1 MNKERTKIT
10 DSVEETFS
18 FARQLASECEA
29 GDIICLYGT
38 LGAGKTHFVKGF
50 ASAFGIDPSDVDS
63 PTFVLIQEYNGRI
76 PIYHF
81 DAYRIESLDEARGIG
96 TEDYLYGDGICVIE
110 WPEKIAGLLPEQRI
124 DIHIEQTG
132 AQQRSFK
139 VVYRS

>member
-1 MNKERTKIT
+1 MSNEIT
-10 DSVEETFS
+10 RETASVDETFA
-18 FARQLASECEA
+18 FARELASSCEP

-50 ASAFGIDPSDVDS
+50 ASAFGIDPNEVDS
-63 PTFVLIQEYNGRI
+63 PTFVLIQEYNGTI

-81 DAYRIESLDEARGIG
+81 DAYRIETLDEARGIG
-96 TEDYLYGDGICVIE
+96 TEDYLYGDGISVIE
-110 WPEKIAGLLPEQRI
+110 WPEKIAGLLPEQRT

-132 AQQRSFK
+132 VQQRRFR